1 MRRLRAIDLYC
12 GVGGWSLGLE
22 LAGVRVVDGID
33 LSPTAV
39 ETYAKNLGDNVRK
52 CDMRSLDLASL
63 PSGVD
68 VVVGSPPCTQFSYSN
83 KGGSGDLV
91 DGMVDLRAFL
101 TAVAHVQ
108 PRFWIM
114 ENVPRVAKIIEA
126 EMSPGGELVEFAH
139 LVDSIRVI
147 DLSEFGL
154 PQRRKRCIVG
164 RFPEELLLSYRA
176 RTPSL
181 TLRDV
186 IGSFGTEYYED
197 RMYGTRIPLANLSD
211 HIVEDSLTDEEVR
224 LNVEAKAH
232 HPVYNR
238 MKFPDDS
245 DRPSRTLTATC
256 TKVSRESIVIEDNRS
271 TGGFRRLTIRERASL
286 QGFPGTFGFFAPS
299 YTAKIQLIGNALPPL
314 FSYYIGCAL
323 RGVSVGRLWHP
334 WERGQLQLAQE
345 RPPETV
351 PRTAKYHF
359 PDRRRFRAAIPGLRF
374 KSGMRFQM
382 SNSFEN
388 GSPKWG
394 VDFRYGT
401 PRDVRVTC
409 LEAKTLSLLVD
420 NWAVVEEFAALD
432 VGGAS
437 LSEALTGG
445 DPHWALQQV
454 WLHRTSGI
462 GPFHVID
469 ELGRLAG
476 EVERR
481 MGELDKAVVW
491 ERVRHVLTASLSADE
506 SLIGEGKLSERRSL
520 IYAGMVVGCWFNNI
534 LMPSCA
540 SKLNGDC
547 GSSKDD
553 VVATESLSAL
563 V

>member
-1 MRRLRAIDLYC
+1 M
-12 GVGGWSLGLE
+12 
-22 LAGVRVVDGID
+22 RVVEGID
-33 LSPTAV
+33 IAPTAV
-39 ETYAKNLGDNVRK
+39 ETYAKNLGDSVRE
-52 CDMRSLDLASL
+52 CDMRSIELASL

-83 KGGSGDLV
+83 RGGSGDLV

-101 TAVAHVQ
+101 AAVAHVQ
-108 PRFWIM
+108 PTFWIM

-126 EMSPGGELVEFAH
+126 EMSNGGELVEFAH

-186 IGSFGTEYYED
+186 ISSFGTECYED
-197 RMYGTRIPLANLSD
+197 MMYGTRIPLKILSD
-211 HIVEDSLTDEEVR
+211 HNVEDSLTDEEVR

-238 MKFPDDS
+238 MRFPDDS

-256 TKVSRESIVIEDNRS
+256 TKVSRESIVIDDNRA
-271 TGGFRRLTIRERASL
+271 TGDFRRLTIRERASL

-323 RGVSVGRLWHP
+323 RGVSAGRLSHP
-334 WERGQLQLAQE
+334 WERKQIPLAQE
-345 RPPETV
+345 RPPETL
-351 PRTAKYHF
+351 PRTAKHRF

-382 SNSFEN
+382 SNSFDS
-388 GSPKWG
+388 GTPMWG

-401 PRDVRVTC
+401 PRDVRVTG
-409 LEAKTLSLLVD
+409 LESGTFSLLAAD
-420 NWAVVEEFAALD
+420 WAVAEEFVALD
-432 VGGAS
+432 VRSAS
-437 LSEALTGG
+437 LSGALAGG
-445 DPHWALQQV
+445 DPHWSLQQV
-454 WLHRTSGI
+454 WLHRMSGI
-462 GPFHVID
+462 GPFEVLD
-469 ELGRLAG
+469 ELGRLAE
-476 EVERR
+476 EVEQRI
-481 MGELDKAVVW
+481 GDLDTEVVW
-491 ERVRHVLTASLSADE
+491 ERVRHVLTASLSANE
-506 SLIGEGKLSERRSL
+506 SLIGEAKLSERRSL
-520 IYAGMVVGCWFNNI
+520 IYAGIIVGCWFNNI
-534 LMPSCA
+534 FMPGCA
-540 SKLNGDC
+540 SELNGDG
-547 GSSKDD
+547 GSLEEQAVASK
-553 VVATESLSAL
+553 SLSA
-563 V
+563 VA

>member
-22 LAGVRVVDGID
+22 LSGVHVVEGID
-33 LSPTAV
+33 ISPTAV
-39 ETYAKNLGDNVRK
+39 ETYAKNLGGNVRE
-52 CDMRSLDLASL
+52 CDMRSLELASL
-63 PSGVD
+63 PSDVD

-101 TAVAHVQ
+101 ATVAHVQ

-126 EMSPGGELVEFAH
+126 EMSTGGELVEFAH
-139 LVDSIRVI
+139 LVDSIRVV

-164 RFPEELLLSYRA
+164 RFPENLLLSYRA

-181 TLRDV
+181 TLGDV
-186 IGSFGTEYYED
+186 IGSFGPEYHED
-197 RMYGTRIPLANLSD
+197 MIYGTRMSLARLSD
-211 HIVEDSLTDEEVR
+211 HIVEDSLTEEEVR

-238 MKFPDDS
+238 MRFPDEL

-271 TGGFRRLTIRERASL
+271 TGGFRRLTIRERAAL
-286 QGFPGTFGFFAPS
+286 QGFPGAFGFFAPS
-299 YTAKIQLIGNALPPL
+299 CAAKIQLIGNALPPV
-314 FSYYIGCAL
+314 FAYYIGCAL
-323 RGVSVGRLWHP
+323 RGVSAGRLWHP
-334 WERGQLQLAQE
+334 RERKQLPLARE

-351 PRTAKYHF
+351 PRTAEHRF

-374 KSGMRFQM
+374 NSGMRFQM
-382 SNSFEN
+382 SNSFDS

-401 PRDVRVTC
+401 PRDVRVTG
-409 LEAKTLSLLVD
+409 LESGVLSLLAD
-420 NWAVVEEFAALD
+420 DWAVVDEFAALKLA
-432 VGGAS
+432 GAS
-437 LSEALTGG
+437 LSEALAGG
-445 DPHWALQQV
+445 DPHWSLQQV
-454 WLHRTSGI
+454 WLHRMSGI
-462 GPFHVID
+462 GPFEVLD
-469 ELGRLAG
+469 ELGRLAR
-476 EVERR
+476 EVGQRI
-481 MGELDKAVVW
+481 GELDSAVVW
-491 ERVRHVLTASLSADE
+491 ERVRHVLMASLSADE
-506 SLIGEGKLSERRSL
+506 SLIGREKLSERRSL
-520 IYAGMVVGCWFNNI
+520 IYAGMIVGCWFNNI
-534 LMPSCA
+534 LMPGCA
-540 SKLNGDC
+540 SELDGEGASPEELTITAKRL
-547 GSSKDD
+547 S
-553 VVATESLSAL
+553 VVA
-563 V
+563 